1 MRLIDADALKERFDK
16 RIRWLRRDVHD
27 DYSKGLLHGAETDK
41 DLIDEMSTIDAVE
54 VVHGEWEF
62 LGNDYA
68 ECTHCGRIFGVLS
81 NPPLFKANNK
91 FCPNCGAKMD
101 GERREP

>member
-1 MRLIDADALKERFDK
+1 MRLIDADAFVANWEWLFTLMFPEDDG
-16 RIRWLRRDVHD
+16 RI
-27 DYSKGLLHGAETDK
+27 
-41 DLIDEMSTIDAVE
+41 LIDFYRCIDAVKKAPTVDAVE
-54 VVHGEWEF
+54 VAHGEWEF